1 MEILVT
7 GGAGFLGARLVAAL
21 LAAKDAR
28 LAGLPAFERIVSF
41 DLAPC
46 PIPDPRVE
54 SRLGGV
60 EEADA
65 LAQVVGPQ
73 TRAVFHLAAV
83 VSGQAEAEF
92 ETGMRVNLDGT
103 RRLLDACRLRAER
116 PLFFFASSL
125 AVFGAD
131 CPAVVPD
138 DQVLQPR
145 SSYGTQ
151 KAMGEMLVADCSRRG
166 FVDGIVGRLPTVVVR
181 PGRPNAAA
189 SSFASSILREPMA
202 GEPAVCPVDLDL
214 PLWIGSPEAT
224 LRNIVALACLDR
236 ARLGERIEVNLPG
249 IETTPR
255 AMLAALSAACG
266 PEAAALVAHRPD
278 PAIEAIVASWPSRF
292 DTARAESLGLHG
304 DADVAALV
312 AAHQRAMGLAA
323 PV

>member
-1 MEILVT
+1 MDLVVT
-7 GGAGFLGARLVAAL
+7 GGAGFLGARLVASL
-21 LAAKDAR
+21 LAAKDAGAPR
-28 LAGLPAFERIVSF
+28 PAFERIVSL

-46 PIPDPRVE
+46 PTPDPRVA
-54 SRLGGV
+54 SVIGSV
-60 EEADA
+60 DDEAA
-65 LAQVVGPQ
+65 LAEVIGPA
-73 TRAVFHLAAV
+73 TGAVFHLAAV

-103 RRLLDACRLRAER
+103 RRLLDACRTRADR

-131 CPAVVPD
+131 CPPVVPD
-138 DQVLQPR
+138 DQVLRPR

-151 KAMGEMLVADCSRRG
+151 KAMGELLVADASRRG

-202 GEPAVCPVDLDL
+202 GEMAVCPVDLDL
-214 PLWIGSPEAT
+214 PLWIGSPDAT
-224 LRNIVALACLDR
+224 LRNIVALAALER
-236 ARLGERIEVNLPG
+236 GRLGDRVEVNLPG

-255 AMLAALSAACG
+255 AMLAALTEACG

-278 PAIEAIVASWPSRF
+278 PAIEAILASWPSRF
-292 DTARAESLGLHG
+292 DTARAESLGLVG
-304 DADVAALV
+304 DAGIGAIV
-312 AAHQRAMGLAA
+312 AAHQRAMGL
-323 PV
+323 